1 MLIIMKK
8 LKKIRGKFNDIQS
21 DHLNDVFKNS
31 TIILAQKQPKNLLH
45 LLFKARFNTDTNNF
59 IQLKGL
65 FKCTD
70 KRCKIC
76 LLYVNEGNSFV
87 MFNNLRWELR
97 SHITCRDINVIYYLK
112 CNMCDHKETYVGK
125 TVGDNVA
132 GFKSRIDQHISD
144 CRTGT
149 STCKFPINVYHCAVK
164 NKCLK
169 EPHFQLN
176 IMMKLK
182 GSRQLEFYENYFHKK
197 GYDTINCPVYL
208 KKHLNLLS

>member
-1 MLIIMKK
+1 
-8 LKKIRGKFNDIQS
+8 
-21 DHLNDVFKNS
+21 
-31 TIILAQKQPKNLLH
+31 
-45 LLFKARFNTDTNNF
+45 
-59 IQLKGL
+59 
-65 FKCTD
+65 
-70 KRCKIC
+70 
-76 LLYVNEGNSFV
+76 
-87 MFNNLRWELR
+87 
-97 SHITCRDINVIYYLK
+97 
-112 CNMCDHKETYVGK
+112 MCDHKETYIGK
-125 TVGDNVA
+125 TVGDNVV

-149 STCKFPINVYHCAVK
+149 STCKFPIHVYHCAVK

-176 IMMKLK
+176 TMMKLK